1 MSRRDSWLETVQF
14 SDGLCW
20 PLVGYSE
27 FGLRQGL
34 PLFSWHSGTLCHT
47 SSKLY
52 QEAPIPRLISQTSGH
67 PSHSRSP
74 QGEHTPSARCF
85 SAGI

>member
-1 MSRRDSWLETVQF
+1 MSRRDGWLETVQF

-20 PLVGYSE
+20 PLIGYSE
-27 FGLRQGL
+27 FGFWHGL

-52 QEAPIPRLISQTSGH
+52 QEAPIPRLISQTGGH
-67 PSHSRSP
+67 PSHS
-74 QGEHTPSARCF
+74 
-85 SAGI
+85 

>member
-1 MSRRDSWLETVQF
+1 MSRRHSRLETARF
-14 SDGLCW
+14 FYGLCW
-20 PLVGYSE
+20 PLVDYSE
-27 FGLRQGL
+27 FSFRQGL
-34 PLFSWHSGTLCHT
+34 PLSSWHSGTLCHT

-52 QEAPIPRLISQTSGH
+52 REPPLPRLISQTSGH
-67 PSHSRSP
+67 PSYSRSP